1 MMKKTMI
8 ALAALTLAIAFTGC
22 SDSSATNNDSAAETT
37 TVVTGTEITD
47 VTADTQT
54 ATETADTTAV
64 TAAESDTETAAE
76 SETAAAETVT
86 TAAEEGTQAAA
97 AVDEAKLADVVMQ
110 LLDEYMQINY
120 ISGMG
125 LDANTEESYQP
136 ENSEMPYHPVTD
148 PKYQSIADLKA
159 KVEKS
164 MTGALK
170 DEFENIMFDP
180 KDPIFIEHDGKL
192 YMRTGGTGWMYDFQ
206 KDTIKFSDVTDK
218 GFKATILNKTYGDEL
233 AEIALTVE
241 CIDGKYYLSAYDPA

>member
-54 ATETADTTAV
+54 AAETADTTAV
-64 TAAESDTETAAE
+64 TAAESDTQTAAE
-76 SETAAAETVT
+76 SET
-86 TAAEEGTQAAA
+86 AAA

-136 ENSEMPYHPVTD
+136 ENSELPYHPVTD

-218 GFKATILNKTYGDEL
+218 GFKAAILNKTYGDEL

>member
-1 MMKKTMI
+1 MKKTMI

-54 ATETADTTAV
+54 AAETADTTAV
-64 TAAESDTETAAE
+64 TAAESATQTAAE

-86 TAAEEGTQAAA
+86 TAAEEGTQAA

-170 DEFENIMFDP
+170 DEYENIMFDP